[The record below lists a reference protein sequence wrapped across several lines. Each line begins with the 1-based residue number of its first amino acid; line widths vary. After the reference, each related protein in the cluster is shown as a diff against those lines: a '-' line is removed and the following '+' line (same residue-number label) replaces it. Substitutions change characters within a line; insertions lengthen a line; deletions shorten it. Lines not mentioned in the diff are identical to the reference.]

1 VSDDPIEPDAV
12 HDLAYYEAI
21 PYLLVLE
28 SVEREGRWV
37 RRAAYPELPNCEAE
51 AHSALDAMEQLE
63 RERHARIRELWNRG
77 APIPVPRPPL
87 RRT

>member
-1 VSDDPIEPDAV
+1 VSEAPLESEAERE
-12 HDLAYYEAI
+12 LAYYEAI

-37 RRAAYPELPNCEAE
+37 RRAAYPELPNCAAE
-51 AHSALDAMEQLE
+51 AHSVLEAMEQLE
-63 RERHARIRELWNRG
+63 QERRALLRELWNRG

-87 RRT
+87 RRA